1 MTRKTT
7 QLQLPWLGNMPN
19 KAGLNRQRSDANGG
33 LLSSQQSLYSNDDPI
48 LVQYLT
54 TQKNLELSSA
64 PAILPCRDNECTT
77 VLIYLQELLEAES
90 SGCLYISGVP
100 GTGKTAT
107 VMRAIDLL
115 CESRSENEINDFEF
129 VSINGMKLTDPHQF
143 YVKLWQSISHNNSK
157 VTTMRAVQLLDEYFS
172 QPVLARGRPK
182 KGMTVLLVDELDVLV
197 TKSQTVLYNLFEWST
212 RATSQLIVISIANTM
227 NLPERMLHHK
237 ISSRLGL
244 KRLNFMP
251 YTHDQLAHIVLSRID
266 NSPVFDRDAV
276 QLCAR
281 KISAVS
287 GDARR
292 ALEICRRAVEIAEA
306 EYKQSIKTNP
316 TLNPNPNPNPNPSI
330 SPIPNTIPNPNPNP
344 NTNFNLNLIPN
355 HNPNSNHTFTSSSIA
370 TNLDNSDA
378 KEKNESSD
386 TTATS

>member
-115 CESRSENEINDFEF
+115 CESRSENVSFNHF
-129 VSINGMKLTDPHQF
+129 VSAFFFSFLF
-143 YVKLWQSISHNNSK
+143 YIYYYYYYYYY
-157 VTTMRAVQLLDEYFS
+157 YFG
-172 QPVLARGRPK
+172 A
-182 KGMTVLLVDELDVLV
+182 
-197 TKSQTVLYNLFEWST
+197 
-212 RATSQLIVISIANTM
+212 
-227 NLPERMLHHK
+227 
-237 ISSRLGL
+237 
-244 KRLNFMP
+244 
-251 YTHDQLAHIVLSRID
+251 
-266 NSPVFDRDAV
+266 
-276 QLCAR
+276 
-281 KISAVS
+281 
-287 GDARR
+287 
-292 ALEICRRAVEIAEA
+292 
-306 EYKQSIKTNP
+306 
-316 TLNPNPNPNPNPSI
+316 
-330 SPIPNTIPNPNPNP
+330 
-344 NTNFNLNLIPN
+344 
-355 HNPNSNHTFTSSSIA
+355 
-370 TNLDNSDA
+370 
-378 KEKNESSD
+378 
-386 TTATS
+386 

>member
-1 MTRKTT
+1 
-7 QLQLPWLGNMPN
+7 
-19 KAGLNRQRSDANGG
+19 
-33 LLSSQQSLYSNDDPI
+33 
-48 LVQYLT
+48 
-54 TQKNLELSSA
+54 
-64 PAILPCRDNECTT
+64 
-77 VLIYLQELLEAES
+77 
-90 SGCLYISGVP
+90 
-100 GTGKTAT
+100 
-107 VMRAIDLL
+107 
-115 CESRSENEINDFEF
+115 
-129 VSINGMKLTDPHQF
+129 
-143 YVKLWQSISHNNSK
+143 
-157 VTTMRAVQLLDEYFS
+157 
-172 QPVLARGRPK
+172 
-182 KGMTVLLVDELDVLV
+182 
-197 TKSQTVLYNLFEWST
+197 
-212 RATSQLIVISIANTM
+212 M

-316 TLNPNPNPNPNPSI
+316 TLNPNPNPNPSI
-330 SPIPNTIPNPNPNP
+330 SPIPNPSPNTNP

-386 TTATS
+386 TTATSDKPSTGLKPNQTKLVKVTVNTIDQVIREIYAQGYIPIIQNCSAHQKLFFLALRSALRSTGTPEAPILDIYNVHTSMASMYNHTILNLQQFINLTLDLYHLGCIALQGSCSTSIMTGGGNSGNVGGGSASGYSGFSNAGSGNSVTSSMTIGAGYGTVTMTVSQYSLVKLNISDDDVVIALKSDPVFGKSFDG